1 MFSRSLFACSALL
14 FPLASMA
21 GGISLYEAGQEGM
34 GLANAGAAALAT
46 DPSVQ
51 MTNPAGLAELQGTQ
65 INANGQL
72 ILGDLGFSRDSSN
85 SYSGNEGGNPL
96 VALPG
101 SSLFISHELDDRSSI
116 GFALYGN
123 FGLAL
128 DYDDDWEGRY
138 FAQNSTVI
146 GISLQPSYAYQL
158 TNDLT
163 VGVGPRFMYGFFKSD
178 SAINNNLPGV
188 GNADQDGQ
196 LEYRDSDWGVGA
208 NLGLLYQLNA
218 QTKLG
223 LAYTSA
229 VDLDFSDSPELNDV
243 SNPLLEMAL
252 SEFTSDRIDAD
263 MTVPQTLTASLAHQ
277 LNGDWKLLGSLGW
290 QDWSE
295 FGRIGVE
302 IDSNLITTSTVADR
316 QYQDTWHLSLGAQ
329 HQLNPKLRWN
339 MGVAYDSSAVE
350 DKQRTVDNPMAEN
363 WRLATGFNY
372 QVDAGLD
379 LHMAYTLV
387 WMGDMPVQ
395 QSKELSGQTL
405 SGEYKNS
412 LLHIIGG
419 GATWHF

>member
-1 MFSRSLFACSALL
+1 MFSRSLLACSALL

-34 GLANAGAAALAT
+34 GLANAGSAALAT

-51 MTNPAGLAELQGTQ
+51 MTNPAGLAELKGTQ
-65 INANGQL
+65 VNGNGQL
-72 ILGDLGFSRDSSN
+72 ILGDLGFARDSN
-85 SYSGNEGGNPL
+85 NTFSGNEGGNPL
-96 VALPG
+96 VAFPG
-101 SSLFISHELDDRSSI
+101 ASLFISHELDERSSI

-128 DYDDDWEGRY
+128 DYDNDWAGRY
-138 FAQNSTVI
+138 ITQDSTII
-146 GISLQPSYAYQL
+146 GISLQPSYAYQI
-158 TNDLT
+158 TDDLA

-178 SAINNNLPGV
+178 SAINNNLSGV
-188 GNADQDGQ
+188 GNVEDGQ
-196 LEYRDSDWGVGA
+196 MKYQDSDWGIGA
-208 NLGLLYQLNA
+208 NLGLLYQLDA

-243 SNPLLEMAL
+243 SNPLLKMAL
-252 SEFTSDRIDAD
+252 SELTSDRIEAD
-263 MTVPQTLTASLAHQ
+263 MTVPQTITASLAYQ
-277 LNGDWKLLGSLGW
+277 LNRDWTLLGSLGW

-295 FGRIGVE
+295 FGKIGVE
-302 IDSNLITTSTVADR
+302 IDSNLINTSTVADR
-316 QYQDTWHLSLGAQ
+316 QYQDTWHLSFGAQ
-329 HQLNPKLRWN
+329 HQLSPRLRWN

-350 DKQRTVDNPMAEN
+350 DKHRTVDNPMAEN
-363 WRLATGFNY
+363 WRLATGLNY

-379 LHMAYTLV
+379 LHMAYSLV
-387 WMGDMPVQ
+387 WMGDMQVQ
-395 QSKELSGQTL
+395 QSKELSGNTL

-412 LLHIIGG
+412 MLHILGG